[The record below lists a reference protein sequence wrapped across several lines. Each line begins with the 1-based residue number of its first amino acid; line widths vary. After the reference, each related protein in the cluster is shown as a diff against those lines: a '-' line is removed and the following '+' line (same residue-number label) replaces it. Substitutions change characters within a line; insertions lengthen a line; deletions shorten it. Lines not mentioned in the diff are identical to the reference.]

1 MFLNKC
7 RPRRRSRYQENLA
20 AAEML
25 RIVILRVTASQTAHV
40 RIMKDAREQLDLA
53 EAEIRQYEAARG

>member
-7 RPRRRSRYQENLA
+7 RPRRRSRYQENLV